1 MFFILIN
8 FNVRYKGDDT
18 SFLFKNLCKLAK
30 TFGHFKMR
38 ELARDSSSVL
48 KEDLR
53 CFYRKKSYEIIGNGK
68 KLD

>member
-1 MFFILIN
+1 
-8 FNVRYKGDDT
+8 
-18 SFLFKNLCKLAK
+18 LCKLAK